1 MLHFVPNLWPRPCII
16 WTLPWLLPLERF
28 VPLFVAFLDNL
39 YAGVGANRS
48 STDHV
53 DDDMAKRLGL
63 SL

>member
-39 YAGVGANRS
+39 YAGVGANCS
-48 STDHV
+48 NTDHV